1 MLSNIVNEAV
11 EEYIRDLLP
20 EKNDLLKEMEEF
32 AEIHHVPIVHPEVA
46 QLLKVMTK
54 INKTKSILEVGTAIG
69 YSAMIFTNAME
80 DGKLISIEKREDMVD
95 LARKNIQRAGLSSKI
110 EVIQGN
116 AEDVLPTLEGKFDL
130 VFLDAAKGQYM
141 KFLSSTIDQLKP
153 GGVLISDNVLYK
165 GMTASDEYVIR
176 RKITIVKRMRKYLD
190 YLMKHSQLTTSILPI
205 GDGVAIS
212 YKNEEE
218 IK

>member
-1 MLSNIVNEAV
+1 MSNIVNEAV

>member
-1 MLSNIVNEAV
+1 MSNIVNELV
-11 EEYIRDLLP
+11 EEYIRELLP
-20 EKNDLLKEMEEF
+20 EKNGLLKEMEEF
-32 AEIHHVPIVHPEVA
+32 AQIHHVPIVHPEVA

-54 INKTKSILEVGTAIG
+54 INRTKSILEVGTAIG
-69 YSAMIFTNAME
+69 YSAIVFTNAME

-95 LARKNIQRAGLSSKI
+95 LARKNIEKAGLNSKI

-116 AEDVLPTLEGKFDL
+116 AEEILPNLDGKFDL
-130 VFLDAAKGQYM
+130 IFLDAAKGQYM

-165 GMTASDEYVIR
+165 GMTASNEYVIR

-190 YLMKHSQLTTSILPI
+190 YIMKHPQLTTSILPI

-212 YKNEEE
+212 YKAEEE